1 MNVNIFVEKKLN
13 FSLNKFMVLLVMK
26 KVRVGTRRHLRV
38 SDTISTRDV
47 PYDMINFINAVVCY
61 I

>member
-1 MNVNIFVEKKLN
+1 
-13 FSLNKFMVLLVMK
+13 MVLLVMK

-47 PYDMINFINAVVCY
+47 PYDMINLINAAVYY